1 MARTKQARI
10 PGCGSGGPVPGLTS
24 LALEHLGRRSS
35 VHPISGAKVPLQEHL
50 ERGPLAKTKQPTHLS
65 TGPAP

>member
-10 PGCGSGGPVPGLTS
+10 PGCGSGGLFP
-24 LALEHLGRRSS
+24 HLGLCSS

-50 ERGPLAKTKQPTHLS
+50 VEGPLAKMKQPTHLS